1 MHIYSSFAKTS
12 KYCNLPIGTNIHCS
26 ISKKEVITIKK
37 FIAITLSLGLSI
49 FPMFHSLHVQADTNL
64 SVKDSIIQS
73 LEQNSNYQ
81 QDEVLI
87 KFKKIDNPENLKQLQ
102 KQFSFEVQ
110 DTFPLTQIQL
120 VKFHTD
126 INMKELIQKLNKIPN
141 IEYAEP
147 NYIVYPAASSNDS
160 YYNYLWGLKNIGQN
174 IQGSVGIPN
183 IDINVEKAWTKTEGS
198 PNITIG
204 IIDTGIDINHPD
216 LKNSIWKNPGEIP
229 GDGIDNDKNGYID
242 DIYGWDFVNNNN
254 SVYDGTGDS
263 HGTHV
268 AGTIAAAKNNT
279 IGVAGVA
286 PKVKVMSLKFL
297 GNNGGTISNAIKAIE
312 YAKNK
317 GVKITNN
324 SWGGGGF
331 SQTLYSAIQ
340 QSNSLFIAAA
350 GNNGNNTDQTP
361 MYPAAYNLSNI
372 LSVASITNKGSLSSF
387 SNYGKTSVDVAAPG
401 TDILSTLPNNSY
413 GFYSGTSMATPHVS
427 GVAALIQSAYP
438 SYSPIEIKN
447 KIMNNT
453 SPLSTLTNKV
463 LTGGLINAGKALQTY
478 QSIAYEAEPNNDL
491 VSANSLPFNTPLN
504 GSLNQNDTQDIFK
517 LEIPSKKDLSIS
529 VQNKNNIGLSWV
541 LVRASSPSLY
551 ISYPSTINN
560 NILANTYTAE
570 QGTYY
575 LIIYNY
581 DSQPGQYEVLIK

>member
-1 MHIYSSFAKTS
+1 M
-12 KYCNLPIGTNIHCS
+12 
-26 ISKKEVITIKK
+26 ITIKK
-37 FIAITLSLGLSI
+37 LIAITLSLGLSI
-49 FPMFHSLHVQADTNL
+49 FSFGSSLHVQAATKS
-64 SVKDSIIQS
+64 SVKDSIMHS
-73 LEQNSNYQ
+73 LERNTNFKQN
-81 QDEVLI
+81 EVLV
-87 KFKKIDNPENLKQLQ
+87 KFKDFNNLENLKQLQ
-102 KQFSFEVQ
+102 NHFSFEVQ
-110 DTFPLTQIQL
+110 NTFPLTQIQL
-120 VKFHTD
+120 IKFHTD
-126 INMKELIQKLNKIPN
+126 INMKELIQTLNKSPN

-147 NYIVYPAASSNDS
+147 NYIVSPAASSNDG
-160 YYNYLWGLKNIGQN
+160 YYNSLWGLKNIGQN
-174 IQGSVGIPN
+174 IQGSVGSPN
-183 IDINVEKAWTKTEGS
+183 IDINVEEAWTKTEGS
-198 PNITIG
+198 SNITIG

-216 LKNSIWKNPGEIP
+216 LKNNIWKNPDEIP
-229 GDGIDNDKNGYID
+229 GDGIDNDNNGYID

-268 AGTIAAAKNNT
+268 AGTIAAVKNNT

-286 PKVKVMSLKFL
+286 PQVKVMSLKFL
-297 GNNGGTISNAIKAIE
+297 GTNGGTISNAIKAIE

-331 SQTLYSAIQ
+331 NQTLYDAIQ
-340 QSNSLFIAAA
+340 QSNSLFIAAS
-350 GNNGNNTDQTP
+350 GNNGTNADQTP
-361 MYPAAYNLSNI
+361 MYPAAYSLSNI

-438 SYSPIEIKN
+438 SYSPTEIKN

-478 QSIAYEAEPNNDL
+478 QPISYESEPNNDIA
-491 VSANSLPFNTPLN
+491 SANSLPFNRPLN
-504 GSLNQNDTQDIFK
+504 GSLNQNDAQDIFK
-517 LEIPSKKDLSIS
+517 IDVPSKMDLSIS
-529 VQNKNNIGLSWV
+529 VQNKNNIGLSWI
-541 LVRASSPSLY
+541 LVHASSPSVY
-551 ISYPSTINN
+551 VSYPSTSNN
-560 NILANTYTAE
+560 NILASTYTAE
-570 QGTYY
+570 KGTYY

-581 DSQPGQYEVLIK
+581 DSRPGQYETLIK

>member
-1 MHIYSSFAKTS
+1 
-12 KYCNLPIGTNIHCS
+12 
-26 ISKKEVITIKK
+26 
-37 FIAITLSLGLSI
+37 
-49 FPMFHSLHVQADTNL
+49 MFHSLHVQADTNL

-147 NYIVYPAASSNDS
+147 NYIVYPAASSNDG

-216 LKNSIWKNPGEIP
+216 LKNNIWKNPGEIP

>member
-1 MHIYSSFAKTS
+1 M
-12 KYCNLPIGTNIHCS
+12 
-26 ISKKEVITIKK
+26 ITIKK

>member
-1 MHIYSSFAKTS
+1 M
-12 KYCNLPIGTNIHCS
+12 
-26 ISKKEVITIKK
+26 ITIKRL
-37 FIAITLSLGLSI
+37 IAITLSLGLSI
-49 FPMFHSLHVQADTNL
+49 FSFGSSLHVQAATKS
-64 SVKDSIIQS
+64 SVKDSIMHS
-73 LEQNSNYQ
+73 LERNTNFKQN
-81 QDEVLI
+81 EVLV
-87 KFKKIDNPENLKQLQ
+87 KFKDFNNLENLKQLQ
-102 KQFSFEVQ
+102 NHFSFEVQ
-110 DTFPLTQIQL
+110 NTFPLTQIQL
-120 VKFHTD
+120 IKFHTD
-126 INMKELIQKLNKIPN
+126 INMKELIQTLNKSPN

-147 NYIVYPAASSNDS
+147 NYIVSPAASSNDG
-160 YYNYLWGLKNIGQN
+160 YYNSLWGLKNIGQN
-174 IQGSVGIPN
+174 IQGSVGSPN
-183 IDINVEKAWTKTEGS
+183 IDINVEEAWTKTEGS
-198 PNITIG
+198 SNITIG

-216 LKNSIWKNPGEIP
+216 LKNNIWKNPDEIP
-229 GDGIDNDKNGYID
+229 GDGIDNDNNGYID

-268 AGTIAAAKNNT
+268 AGTIAAVKNNT

-286 PKVKVMSLKFL
+286 PQVKVMSLKFL
-297 GNNGGTISNAIKAIE
+297 GTNGGTISNAIKAIE

-331 SQTLYSAIQ
+331 SQTLYDAIQ
-340 QSNSLFIAAA
+340 QSNSLFIAAS
-350 GNNGNNTDQTP
+350 GNNGTNADQTP
-361 MYPAAYNLSNI
+361 MYPAAYSLSNI

-387 SNYGKTSVDVAAPG
+387 SNYGKTSVDVTAPG

-438 SYSPIEIKN
+438 SYSPTEIKN

-478 QSIAYEAEPNNDL
+478 QPISYESEPNNDIA
-491 VSANSLPFNTPLN
+491 SANSLPFNRPLN

-517 LEIPSKKDLSIS
+517 IDVPSKMDLSIS
-529 VQNKNNIGLSWV
+529 VQNKNNIGLSWI
-541 LVRASSPSLY
+541 LVHASSPSVY
-551 ISYPSTINN
+551 VSYPSTSNN
-560 NILANTYTAE
+560 NILASTYTAE
-570 QGTYY
+570 KGTYY

-581 DSQPGQYEVLIK
+581 DSRPGQYETLIK

>member
-1 MHIYSSFAKTS
+1 M
-12 KYCNLPIGTNIHCS
+12 
-26 ISKKEVITIKK
+26 ITIKK

-49 FPMFHSLHVQADTNL
+49 FPMFHSLHVQAATNP
-64 SVKDSIIQS
+64 SVNDSIIQS

-81 QDEVLI
+81 QNEVLI

-110 DTFPLTQIQL
+110 NTFPLTQIQL

-126 INMKELIQKLNKIPN
+126 INMKELIQKLNKFPN

-147 NYIVYPAASSNDS
+147 NYIVYPAANSNDS
-160 YYNYLWGLKNIGQN
+160 YYNSLWGLKNIGQN
-174 IQGSVGIPN
+174 IQGSVGSPN
-183 IDINVEKAWTKTEGS
+183 IDINVEDAWTKTEGFS
-198 PNITIG
+198 NITIG

-216 LKNSIWKNPGEIP
+216 LKNNIWKNPDEIP

-268 AGTIAAAKNNT
+268 AGTIAASKNNT
-279 IGVAGVA
+279 LGVAGVA
-286 PKVKVMSLKFL
+286 PQVKVMSLKFL
-297 GNNGGTISNAIKAIE
+297 GTNGGTISNAIKAIE

-331 SQTLYSAIQ
+331 SQALYDAIQ
-340 QSNSLFIAAA
+340 QSNSLFIAAS
-350 GNNGNNTDQTP
+350 GNNGTNADQTP
-361 MYPAAYNLSNI
+361 MYPAAYSLSNI

-438 SYSPIEIKN
+438 SYSPTEIKN

-478 QSIAYEAEPNNDL
+478 QPISYESEPNNDIA
-491 VSANSLPFNTPLN
+491 SANSLPFNRPLN
-504 GSLNQNDTQDIFK
+504 GSLNQNDAQDIFK
-517 LEIPSKKDLSIS
+517 IDVPSKMDLSIS
-529 VQNKNNIGLSWV
+529 VQNKNNIGLSWI
-541 LVRASSPSLY
+541 LVHASSPSVY
-551 ISYPSTINN
+551 VSYPSTSNN
-560 NILANTYTAE
+560 NILASTYTAE
-570 QGTYY
+570 KGTYY

-581 DSQPGQYEVLIK
+581 DSRPGQYETLIK

>member
-1 MHIYSSFAKTS
+1 M
-12 KYCNLPIGTNIHCS
+12 
-26 ISKKEVITIKK
+26 ITIKK
-37 FIAITLSLGLSI
+37 LIAITLSLGLSI
-49 FPMFHSLHVQADTNL
+49 FSFGSSLHVQAATKS
-64 SVKDSIIQS
+64 SVKDSIMHS
-73 LEQNSNYQ
+73 LERNTNFKQN
-81 QDEVLI
+81 EVLV
-87 KFKKIDNPENLKQLQ
+87 KFKDFNNLENLKQLQ
-102 KQFSFEVQ
+102 NHFSFEVQ
-110 DTFPLTQIQL
+110 NTFPLTQIQL
-120 VKFHTD
+120 IKFHTD
-126 INMKELIQKLNKIPN
+126 INMKELIQTLNKSPN

-147 NYIVYPAASSNDS
+147 NYIVSPAASSNDG
-160 YYNYLWGLKNIGQN
+160 YYNSLWGLKNIGQS
-174 IQGSVGIPN
+174 IQGSVGSPN
-183 IDINVEKAWTKTEGS
+183 IDINVEEAWTKTEGS
-198 PNITIG
+198 SNITIG

-216 LKNSIWKNPGEIP
+216 LKNNIWKNPDEIP
-229 GDGIDNDKNGYID
+229 GDGIDNDNNGYID

-268 AGTIAAAKNNT
+268 AGTIAAVKNNT

-286 PKVKVMSLKFL
+286 PQVKVMSLKFL
-297 GNNGGTISNAIKAIE
+297 GTNGGTISNAIKAIE

-331 SQTLYSAIQ
+331 SQALYDAIQ
-340 QSNSLFIAAA
+340 QSNSLFIAAS
-350 GNNGNNTDQTP
+350 GNNGTNADQTP
-361 MYPAAYNLSNI
+361 MYPAAYSLSNI

-438 SYSPIEIKN
+438 SYSPTEIKN

-478 QSIAYEAEPNNDL
+478 QPISYESEPNNDIA
-491 VSANSLPFNTPLN
+491 SANSLPFNRSLN
-504 GSLNQNDTQDIFK
+504 GSLNQNDAQDIFK
-517 LEIPSKKDLSIS
+517 IDVPSKMDLSIS
-529 VQNKNNIGLSWV
+529 VQNKNNIGLSWI
-541 LVRASSPSLY
+541 LVHASSPSVY
-551 ISYPSTINN
+551 VSYPSTSNN
-560 NILANTYTAE
+560 NILASTYTAE
-570 QGTYY
+570 KGTYY

-581 DSQPGQYEVLIK
+581 DSRPGQYETLIK

>member
-1 MHIYSSFAKTS
+1 M
-12 KYCNLPIGTNIHCS
+12 
-26 ISKKEVITIKK
+26 ITIKK
-37 FIAITLSLGLSI
+37 LIAITLSLGLSI
-49 FPMFHSLHVQADTNL
+49 FSFGSSLHVQAATKS
-64 SVKDSIIQS
+64 SVKDSIMHS
-73 LEQNSNYQ
+73 LEQNTNFTQ
-81 QDEVLI
+81 NEVLV
-87 KFKKIDNPENLKQLQ
+87 KFKKINNPENLKQLQ
-102 KQFSFEVQ
+102 NQFSFEVQ
-110 DTFPLTQIQL
+110 NTFPLTQIQL
-120 VKFHTD
+120 IKFHTD
-126 INMKELIQKLNKIPN
+126 INMKELIQTLNKSPN

-147 NYIVYPAASSNDS
+147 NYIVSPASSSNDS
-160 YYNYLWGLKNIGQN
+160 YYNSLWGLKNIGQN
-174 IQGSVGIPN
+174 IQGSVGSPN
-183 IDINVEKAWTKTEGS
+183 IDINVEEAWTKTEGS
-198 PNITIG
+198 SNITIG

-216 LKNSIWKNPGEIP
+216 LKNNIWKNPDEIP
-229 GDGIDNDKNGYID
+229 GDGIDNDNNGYID

-279 IGVAGVA
+279 IGVVGVA
-286 PKVKVMSLKFL
+286 PQVKVMSLKFL
-297 GNNGGTISNAIKAIE
+297 GTNGGTISNAIKAIE

-331 SQTLYSAIQ
+331 SQALYDAIQ

-387 SNYGKTSVDVAAPG
+387 SNYAKTSVDVAAPG

-413 GFYSGTSMATPHVS
+413 GFYSGTSMATPHAS

-438 SYSPIEIKN
+438 SYSPTEIKN

-463 LTGGLINAGKALQTY
+463 LTGGLINAGKTLQTY
-478 QSIAYEAEPNNDL
+478 QPISYEAEPNNDIA
-491 VSANSLPFNTPLN
+491 SANSLPFNTPLN
-504 GSLNQNDTQDIFK
+504 GSLNQNDAQDIFK
-517 LEIPSKKDLSIS
+517 LDVPSKMDLSIS
-529 VQNKNNIGLSWV
+529 VQNKNNIGLSWI
-541 LVRASSPSLY
+541 LVRASSPSVY
-551 ISYPSTINN
+551 VSYPSTSNN
-560 NILANTYTAE
+560 NILASTYTAE
-570 QGTYY
+570 TGTYY

-581 DSQPGQYEVLIK
+581 DSQPGQYEALIK

>member
-1 MHIYSSFAKTS
+1 M
-12 KYCNLPIGTNIHCS
+12 
-26 ISKKEVITIKK
+26 ITIKK

-147 NYIVYPAASSNDS
+147 NYIVYPAASSNDG

-216 LKNSIWKNPGEIP
+216 LKNNIWKNPGEIP

>member
-1 MHIYSSFAKTS
+1 M
-12 KYCNLPIGTNIHCS
+12 
-26 ISKKEVITIKK
+26 ITIKK
-37 FIAITLSLGLSI
+37 LIAITLSLGLSI
-49 FPMFHSLHVQADTNL
+49 FSFGSSLHVQAATKS
-64 SVKDSIIQS
+64 SVKDSIMQS
-73 LEQNSNYQ
+73 LERNTNFKQN
-81 QDEVLI
+81 EVLV
-87 KFKKIDNPENLKQLQ
+87 KFKDFNNLENLKQLQ
-102 KQFSFEVQ
+102 NHFSFEVQ
-110 DTFPLTQIQL
+110 NTFPLTQIQL
-120 VKFHTD
+120 IKFHTD
-126 INMKELIQKLNKIPN
+126 INMKELIQTLNKSPN

-147 NYIVYPAASSNDS
+147 NYIVSPAASSNDS
-160 YYNYLWGLKNIGQN
+160 YYNSLWGLKNIGQN
-174 IQGSVGIPN
+174 IQGSVGSPN
-183 IDINVEKAWTKTEGS
+183 IDINVEEAWTKTEGS
-198 PNITIG
+198 SNITIG

-216 LKNSIWKNPGEIP
+216 LKNNIWKNPDEIP
-229 GDGIDNDKNGYID
+229 GDGIDNDNNGYID

-268 AGTIAAAKNNT
+268 AGTIAAVKNNT

-286 PKVKVMSLKFL
+286 PQVKVMSLKFL
-297 GNNGGTISNAIKAIE
+297 GTNGGTISNAIKAIE

-331 SQTLYSAIQ
+331 SQALYDAIQ
-340 QSNSLFIAAA
+340 QSNSLFIAAS
-350 GNNGNNTDQTP
+350 GNNGTNADQTP
-361 MYPAAYNLSNI
+361 MYPAAYSLSNI

-438 SYSPIEIKN
+438 SYSPTEIKN

-478 QSIAYEAEPNNDL
+478 QPISYESEPNNDIA
-491 VSANSLPFNTPLN
+491 SANSLPFNRPLN
-504 GSLNQNDTQDIFK
+504 GSLNQNDAQDIFK
-517 LEIPSKKDLSIS
+517 IDVPSKMDLSIS
-529 VQNKNNIGLSWV
+529 VQN
-541 LVRASSPSLY
+541 
-551 ISYPSTINN
+551 
-560 NILANTYTAE
+560 
-570 QGTYY
+570 
-575 LIIYNY
+575 
-581 DSQPGQYEVLIK
+581 

>member
-1 MHIYSSFAKTS
+1 M
-12 KYCNLPIGTNIHCS
+12 
-26 ISKKEVITIKK
+26 ITIKK

-49 FPMFHSLHVQADTNL
+49 FPMFHSLHVQAATNP

-73 LEQNSNYQ
+73 LEQNSNHQ
-81 QDEVLI
+81 QNEVLI

-110 DTFPLTQIQL
+110 NTFPLTQIQL

-126 INMKELIQKLNKIPN
+126 INMKELIQKLNKFPN

-147 NYIVYPAASSNDS
+147 NYIVYPAASSNDAS
-160 YYNYLWGLKNIGQN
+160 YHSLWGFKNTGQN
-174 IQGSVGIPN
+174 IQGSIGTPN
-183 IDINVEKAWTKTEGS
+183 IDINVEEAWTKTEGS
-198 PNITIG
+198 SNIAIG

-216 LKNSIWKNPGEIP
+216 LKNNIWKNPDEIP
-229 GDGIDNDKNGYID
+229 GDGIDNDNNGYID

-254 SVYDGTGDS
+254 SVYDGAEDS

-268 AGTIAAAKNNT
+268 AGTIAAEKNNT
-279 IGVAGVA
+279 IGVVGVA
-286 PKVKVMSLKFL
+286 PQVKVMSLKFL
-297 GNNGGTISNAIKAIE
+297 GTNGGTISNAIRAIE

-317 GVKITNN
+317 GIKITNN

-331 SQTLYSAIQ
+331 SQALYDAIQ

-350 GNNGNNTDQTP
+350 GNNGNNADQTP

-387 SNYGKTSVDVAAPG
+387 SNYGKASVDVAAPG

-413 GFYSGTSMATPHVS
+413 GFYSGTSMATPHAS

-438 SYSPIEIKN
+438 SYSPVEIKN

-453 SPLSTLTNKV
+453 SPLSTLTNRV

-478 QSIAYEAEPNNDL
+478 QSTPYETEPNNDIT
-491 VSANSLPFNTPLN
+491 SANSLPF
-504 GSLNQNDTQDIFK
+504 
-517 LEIPSKKDLSIS
+517 
-529 VQNKNNIGLSWV
+529 
-541 LVRASSPSLY
+541 
-551 ISYPSTINN
+551 
-560 NILANTYTAE
+560 ILT
-570 QGTYY
+570 
-575 LIIYNY
+575 
-581 DSQPGQYEVLIK
+581 